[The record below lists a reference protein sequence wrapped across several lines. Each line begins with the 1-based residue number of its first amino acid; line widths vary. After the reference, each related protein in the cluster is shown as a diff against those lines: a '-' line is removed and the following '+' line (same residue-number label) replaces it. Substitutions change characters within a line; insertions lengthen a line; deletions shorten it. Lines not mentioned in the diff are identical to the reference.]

1 MKSRLN
7 KFSSFASCILPHEA
21 NFLLEYKKF
30 EDSEKSSIVDT
41 MIYNAALIENYAAY
55 NDAID
60 KICRFRKIKLEKAN
74 FSFACSD
81 LSHISDFTKPF
92 SNEIFR
98 LMKNTLPGPFTYIL
112 NANSKVPGIF
122 KSNKKTIGIRV
133 PDNAIAKRLILD
145 LGNPLMVTSVH
156 NDDEYLDYLSDPEEI
171 DATLGDQ
178 VDLVI
183 DGGPGSLEPSTVIDC
198 TGQAPILIRE
208 GKGILPD

>member
-1 MKSRLN
+1 MILKIYPDN
-7 KFSSFASCILPHEA
+7 INDKFIDKAVKTLKEGGIIIIPT
-21 NFLLEYKKF
+21 
-30 EDSEKSSIVDT
+30 DT
-41 MIYNAALIENYAAY
+41 VYALVCDIYN

-81 LSHISDFTKPF
+81 LSNISDFTKPF

-112 NANSKVPGIF
+112 NANSKVPAIF

-133 PDNAIAKRLILD
+133 PDNAITKRLILE

-171 DATLGDQ
+171 EATLGEQ

-208 GKGILPD
+208 GKGVLPE

>member
-1 MKSRLN
+1 M
-7 KFSSFASCILPHEA
+7 
-21 NFLLEYKKF
+21 
-30 EDSEKSSIVDT
+30 
-41 MIYNAALIENYAAY
+41 
-55 NDAID
+55 
-60 KICRFRKIKLEKAN
+60 
-74 FSFACSD
+74 
-81 LSHISDFTKPF
+81 SHISDFTKPF

-122 KSNKKTIGIRV
+122 RSNKKTIGIRV
-133 PDNAIAKRLILD
+133 PDNAITKRLILD

-171 DATLGDQ
+171 DATLGNQ

-208 GKGILPD
+208 GKGTLPD

>member
-1 MKSRLN
+1 MK
-7 KFSSFASCILPHEA
+7 KG
-21 NFLLEYKKF
+21 FLLY
-30 EDSEKSSIVDT
+30 T
-41 MIYNAALIENYAAY
+41 MILKIYPDNINDKFIDKAVKTLKEGGIIIIPTDTVYALVCDIYN

-112 NANSKVPGIF
+112 NANSKVPAIF

-133 PDNAIAKRLILD
+133 PDNAITKRLILE

-171 DATLGDQ
+171 EATLGEQ

-208 GKGILPD
+208 GKGVLPE

>member
-1 MKSRLN
+1 MK
-7 KFSSFASCILPHEA
+7 KG
-21 NFLLEYKKF
+21 FLLY
-30 EDSEKSSIVDT
+30 T
-41 MIYNAALIENYAAY
+41 MILKIYPDNINDKFIDKAVKTLKEGGIIIIPTDTVYALVCDIYN

-81 LSHISDFTKPF
+81 LSNISDFTKPF

-112 NANSKVPGIF
+112 NANSKVPAIF

-133 PDNAIAKRLILD
+133 PDNAITKRLILE

-171 DATLGDQ
+171 EATLGEQ

-208 GKGILPD
+208 GKGVLPE

>member
-1 MKSRLN
+1 MILKIYPDN
-7 KFSSFASCILPHEA
+7 INDKFI
-21 NFLLEYKKF
+21 
-30 EDSEKSSIVDT
+30 EKAVKTLKDGGIIIIPTDT
-41 MIYNAALIENYAAY
+41 VYALVCDIYN

>member
-1 MKSRLN
+1 MILKIYPDN
-7 KFSSFASCILPHEA
+7 INDKFIDKAVKTLKEGGIIIIPT
-21 NFLLEYKKF
+21 
-30 EDSEKSSIVDT
+30 DT
-41 MIYNAALIENYAAY
+41 VYALVCDIYN

-81 LSHISDFTKPF
+81 LSNISDFTKPF

-112 NANSKVPGIF
+112 NANSKVPAIF

-133 PDNAIAKRLILD
+133 PDNAITKRLILE

-171 DATLGDQ
+171 EATLGEQ

-208 GKGILPD
+208 GKGALPE

>member
-1 MKSRLN
+1 MILKIYPDN
-7 KFSSFASCILPHEA
+7 INDKFIEKAVKILKDGGIIIIPT
-21 NFLLEYKKF
+21 
-30 EDSEKSSIVDT
+30 DT
-41 MIYNAALIENYAAY
+41 VYALVCDIYN

-122 KSNKKTIGIRV
+122 RSNKKTIGIRV
-133 PDNAIAKRLILD
+133 PDNAITKRLILD
-145 LGNPLMVTSVH
+145 LGNPLMVTSVY

-171 DATLGDQ
+171 DATLGNQ

-208 GKGILPD
+208 GKGTLPD